1 MCDSTLGEHHPNYG
15 TCLYNLAGLYLVT
28 EHADKALPLFQE
40 AVAVDDEN
48 LGQVF
53 AVGSE
58 SQRANFLAGV
68 HIHLDGFL
76 SAVVEHL
83 ASSAEAIRT
92 GMELLLRRK
101 GIGAEALAVQR
112 DAVLGGRYP
121 ELEPK
126 LRELSDLRM
135 QIARKTL
142 AGPQGLMALHQQLL
156 HEWTVRKERLE
167 TELALEIPEMHLRPT
182 FEAASLR
189 DVALALPETAVLVEL
204 WGYDVC
210 NFHRASRGERQWQP
224 ARYLAFVL
232 TTGQRANVQMIDL
245 GEAEPI
251 DQMIAE
257 FRAGITTPPWKR
269 RDREQKAKSG
279 FVSGVL

>member
-1 MCDSTLGEHHPNYG
+1 MGENHPDLANSLNSLSILQEEMGITPRRNRSASRRSELCRLHPGGAPPNYG

-101 GIGAEALAVQR
+101 GIGAEALAAKR

-126 LRELSDLRM
+126 LRELSDLRHADRP
-135 QIARKTL
+135 QDSG
-142 AGPQGLMALHQQLL
+142 GPTRIDG
-156 HEWTVRKERLE
+156 
-167 TELALEIPEMHLRPT
+167 PPS
-182 FEAASLR
+182 AA
-189 DVALALPETAVLVEL
+189 
-204 WGYDVC
+204 
-210 NFHRASRGERQWQP
+210 P
-224 ARYLAFVL
+224 ARMD
-232 TTGQRANVQMIDL
+232 G
-245 GEAEPI
+245 P
-251 DQMIAE
+251 
-257 FRAGITTPPWKR
+257 
-269 RDREQKAKSG
+269 
-279 FVSGVL
+279 